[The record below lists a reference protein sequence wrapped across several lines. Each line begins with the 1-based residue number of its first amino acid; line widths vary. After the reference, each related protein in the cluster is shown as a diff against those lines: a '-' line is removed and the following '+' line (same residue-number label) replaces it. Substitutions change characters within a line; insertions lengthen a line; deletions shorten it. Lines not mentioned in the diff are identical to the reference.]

1 MTADIKSIGAAGI
14 AAAMALMAAA
24 GGHRAL
30 SLSSLRD
37 MASTP
42 MKPENPAGTKLGKR
56 RKAGKTLW
64 RV

>member
-1 MTADIKSIGAAGI
+1 MTADIKGIGAAGI
-14 AAAMALMAAA
+14 AAA

-30 SLSSLRD
+30 SLPSLRD

-42 MKPENPAGTKLGKR
+42 TKPENRAGTKLGER